1 MKVVTSYEKVL
12 TMSDNQ
18 KKQENYLLLLNG
30 CLKHKR
36 ESQYQLYKLLSS
48 KMFGVCLR
56 YASCSNEAEDIL
68 QEGFTKLFMNL
79 DKYRGDGS
87 FEGWARR
94 IFVNTAIEQYRRN
107 SKLFSVVDVEVASK
121 EETTDTIDTHLN
133 REDLLNLIQEL
144 SPGYRAIFNLYNIE
158 GYSHREIAEILDI
171 SEGTSKSQLSRA
183 RSILQKRIE
192 EIDIKE
198 KKSIG

>member
-1 MKVVTSYEKVL
+1 
-12 TMSDNQ
+12 MSDNK
-18 KKQENYLLLLNG
+18 KKQDNYLLLLNG
-30 CLKHKR
+30 CLNQKR

-56 YASCSNEAEDIL
+56 YATSYNEAEDIL
-68 QEGFTKLFMNL
+68 QEGFTKLFLNL
-79 DKYRGDGS
+79 EKYRGDGS

-107 SKLFSVVDVEVASK
+107 SKMFTVVEVEIAVH
-121 EETTDTIDTHLN
+121 EETSDSIEIHLN
-133 REDLLNLIQEL
+133 QEDLLKLIQEL
-144 SPGYRAIFNLYNIE
+144 SPGYRAIFNLYSIE
-158 GYSHREIAEILDI
+158 GYSHREISEILNI